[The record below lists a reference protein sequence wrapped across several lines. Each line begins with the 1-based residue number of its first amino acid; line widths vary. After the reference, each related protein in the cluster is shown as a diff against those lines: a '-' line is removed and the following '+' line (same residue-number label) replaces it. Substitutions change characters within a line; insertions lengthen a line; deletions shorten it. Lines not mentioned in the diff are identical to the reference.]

1 MNNIECLFI
10 EINRNR
16 ILFDVVEHNAAPY
29 KVWSQPVSDIEEN
42 IFKTSLKM
50 FLEIFKIY

>member
-50 FLEIFKIY
+50 FLEIFKAY